1 MCASQASAYPQAQPT
16 IPFDAPVPV
25 ILHIVSVTIYSLLG
39 AFQFAPGFRRRRPDW
54 HRAAGRVLVVT
65 GLGAA
70 LSGLW
75 MAMFFPIIPADNALL
90 RGFRLF
96 FGSAMAVLIVLG
108 YVAIRWGDV
117 LRHRTGCAA
126 PMRSAW
132 VPGPRH

>member
-1 MCASQASAYPQAQPT
+1 
-16 IPFDAPVPV
+16 
-25 ILHIVSVTIYSLLG
+25 
-39 AFQFAPGFRRRRPDW
+39 
-54 HRAAGRVLVVT
+54 
-65 GLGAA
+65 
-70 LSGLW
+70 
-75 MAMFFPIIPADNALL
+75 MFFPIIPADNALL